1 MKEKN
6 LFQLLQNSSISAI
19 ALHGFVLGYYKV
31 ARNKSNR
38 LTYPR
43 LDYLFYVLPIVY
55 NQSALDIFI
64 SSNQLYTAVQNERT
78 LIVELQDRAVKMA
91 TQTFD
96 GLNLA
101 FSKKVL
107 TYNSNCKSIEL
118 MRGFTTKKIP
128 LPLSMSDSQN
138 SIKRIQDSAHK
149 LGAIFA
155 KRNPKNIQVDLNIR
169 F

>member
-1 MKEKN
+1 MKEQN

-19 ALHGFVLGYYKV
+19 ALHSFVLGYYNV

-38 LTYPR
+38 STYPK
-43 LDYLFYVLPIVY
+43 LNYLFYVLPIVY

-64 SSNQLYTAVQNERT
+64 SSNQLYTAVQKERT
-78 LIVELQDRAVKMA
+78 LVVELEDRALKMA

-101 FSKKVL
+101 FSKKIL
-107 TYNSNCKSIEL
+107 TYNQKDKSIRL
-118 MRGFTTKKIP
+118 MYGFTTKKIP
-128 LPLSMSDSQN
+128 LPLSMNDSQN

-155 KRNPKNIQVDLNIR
+155 KRNPKNIQADLNIR